1 MKKLKLKTKQKFNV
15 SVNSIREDFEKKIND
30 KIKEMK
36 NNSNLSDYEKRE
48 AILKQENSSTYNSN
62 NKNSFEIKFDIEK
75 VRKEFEI
82 SIEKKCNKINDN
94 NISDYE
100 KRALVLKSEKTT
112 TEHIGN
118 NNLNINENESNI
130 IISEQKDEH
139 EERKEEEALNSIT
152 ERSISDKPT
161 VDTLSE
167 VEEDS
172 FDNSIS
178 TIIQEKTNPN
188 FNSFINKEIK
198 KFNPAKQKY
207 LLQYKLYD
215 NLLIHFNNLQPEQYK
230 LDHNKYVFVYPNE
243 IKTYC
248 ITISERLNKEEEA
261 KDQKDLIQD
270 INYFKSLGLYFCGK
284 LIEELKMK
292 CAPNEFMCKECMK
305 INKEKYN
312 LKENY
317 LINMNG
323 RVAKMKK
330 ESYLCFGLFVGKKES
345 DFIICGVKFTC
356 KSCNLLNKYSKYY
369 SS

>member
-30 KIKEMK
+30 KIKEKK

-62 NKNSFEIKFDIEK
+62 NKNSFEIIIDIEK
-75 VRKEFEI
+75 IRKVYEKY
-82 SIEKKCNKINDN
+82 IEKKRSEIKDN
-94 NISDYE
+94 NISDFE
-100 KRALVLKSEKTT
+100 KRVLVLKSEKTT

-139 EERKEEEALNSIT
+139 EERKEEETLNSIT
-152 ERSISDKPT
+152 ERSIIDKPT
-161 VDTLSE
+161 ADTLSQ

-230 LDHNKYVFVYPNE
+230 LDHNKYVFVY
-243 IKTYC
+243 
-248 ITISERLNKEEEA
+248 
-261 KDQKDLIQD
+261 KDAWKG
-270 INYFKSLGLYFCGK
+270 F
-284 LIEELKMK
+284 
-292 CAPNEFMCKECMK
+292 
-305 INKEKYN
+305 
-312 LKENY
+312 
-317 LINMNG
+317 NMNKNG
-323 RVAKMKK
+323 KQRLLDISIYTVKIL
-330 ESYLCFGLFVGKKES
+330 LCLLLVFNAFVFVFYGLLDR
-345 DFIICGVKFTC
+345 DFSVK
-356 KSCNLLNKYSKYY
+356 
-369 SS
+369 